1 MPCQSDVRSNHV
13 IAEQLSPDGLPLY
26 LRVGN
31 KSDTPATGISY
42 SASEKPY
49 PGFGTPGEAFSKLTG
64 LFKDGAPMSP
74 DSYAAVRGKSIIDVV
89 RADLDTL
96 ERFDM
101 SRSDKLKLEAWKAL
115 LHDTGKA
122 MASAHCTQATATT
135 LGATPTNVDVATMA
149 DPSSDLLTA
158 SINGSLDGAD
168 VYSAVAVLA
177 AICNQ
182 SPVVFLNY
190 PGLYT
195 FKGLGL
201 TVESHSLSHRIS
213 SASPT
218 GACLAGVI
226 DMLLKIDGYYAQKF
240 ASSSGC

>member
-1 MPCQSDVRSNHV
+1 MPVGRSLDHV

-122 MASAHCTQATATT
+122 MASAHLHSGHGDDARSY
-135 LGATPTNVDVATMA
+135 A
-149 DPSSDLLTA
+149 DERRRGDHGRS
-158 SINGSLDGAD
+158 
-168 VYSAVAVLA
+168 
-177 AICNQ
+177 
-182 SPVVFLNY
+182 
-190 PGLYT
+190 
-195 FKGLGL
+195 
-201 TVESHSLSHRIS
+201 E
-213 SASPT
+213 
-218 GACLAGVI
+218 
-226 DMLLKIDGYYAQKF
+226 
-240 ASSSGC
+240 

>member
-1 MPCQSDVRSNHV
+1 
-13 IAEQLSPDGLPLY
+13 
-26 LRVGN
+26 
-31 KSDTPATGISY
+31 
-42 SASEKPY
+42 
-49 PGFGTPGEAFSKLTG
+49 
-64 LFKDGAPMSP
+64 
-74 DSYAAVRGKSIIDVV
+74 
-89 RADLDTL
+89 
-96 ERFDM
+96 
-101 SRSDKLKLEAWKAL
+101 
-115 LHDTGKA
+115 
-122 MASAHCTQATATT
+122 
-135 LGATPTNVDVATMA
+135 MA

-240 ASSSGC
+240 AKLVGLLNDVPEGDGTTAPRQQRRGLVSGNVGWQCSQPEQLADHSGRQRRGLLQDGWAVNVDDGSANLSNGNSEALCNGVAVDSTGTDPALANARSTSTSAT